1 MPLIFE
7 ILTTVLLPL
16 ALTQQVGNK
25 SRMTNTTSIVNED
38 KRKLLKK
45 LEQDIKIYLESG
57 GTIKKIRVGD
67 NTGFQP
73 EIIRRRAKFR

>member
-1 MPLIFE
+1 
-7 ILTTVLLPL
+7 
-16 ALTQQVGNK
+16 
-25 SRMTNTTSIVNED
+25 MTNTTSIVNED

-57 GTIKKIRVGD
+57 GTIKKIRLGD

-73 EIIRRRAKFR
+73 EIIRRRAKVR